1 MKLTQKTQGFFT
13 VTTAMALFA
22 AMPDNATA
30 GMEPFVGEIN
40 YVAFNYAP
48 QGWLPCN
55 GQLLPINQYQAVFA
69 LLGTTYGGNGTTTFA
84 LPDMRGKVPVHQ
96 GQSAGGSNFV
106 MGQTAGSENITLTVN
121 QMPTHSH
128 PVDATSTSTSVVAP
142 GASATSTLKAVNAAG
157 DTNTPGGGAIAM
169 SPALTKIYSSATA
182 PSVSMNQASIE
193 TTLSGVNVATTT
205 ITTATAGPT
214 GGSQPFSI
222 MQPYTT
228 VNCIIAIDGIFPS
241 RP

>member
-1 MKLTQKTQGFFT
+1 MKLTKKTQGFFT
-13 VTTAMALFA
+13 FTTAMVLVT
-22 AMPDNATA
+22 AMPDSATA

-106 MGQTAGSENITLTVN
+106 MGQTAGSENVTLTVN

-128 PVDATSTSTSVVAP
+128 PVDAISTSTSVVAP
-142 GASATSTLKAVNAAG
+142 GSSATSTLKAVNAAG

-169 SPALTKIYSSATA
+169 SPALTKIYSSTTA
-182 PSVSMNQASIE
+182 PSVNMNQASIE

-205 ITTATAGPT
+205 VTTVTVSPA

>member
-1 MKLTQKTQGFFT
+1 MKITKKTQGFFT
-13 VTTAMALFA
+13 ITTAMALFA
-22 AMPDNATA
+22 AMPDDATA
-30 GMEPFVGEIN
+30 GLEPFIGEIN

-55 GQLLPINQYQAVFA
+55 GQLLSINQYQAMFA

-96 GQSAGGSNFV
+96 GQSAGGSNFT
-106 MGQTAGSENITLTVN
+106 MGQTAGSENITLTAN

-128 PVDATSTSTSVVAP
+128 PADATSTSTSVVAP
-142 GASATSTLKAVNAAG
+142 GASATSILKAVNAAG
-157 DTNTPGGGAIAM
+157 DTNAPGSGAIAM
-169 SPALTKIYSSATA
+169 SPALTKIYSSSTA
-182 PSVSMNQASIE
+182 PSVNMNQASIE

-205 ITTATAGPT
+205 TTAVTVGPT

-228 VNCIIAIDGIFPS
+228 VNCIIAVDGIFPS